1 VSLVTGTRW
10 VTFDCYGTLIDW
22 QAGLTAMLSRFT
34 GERAGEVVRAY
45 HASERQVEGERPH
58 RSYKDVLVRAVARAA
73 ADRGVPLSDA
83 DAQTLPRSWGTMRP
97 FDDVEA
103 LLAKLR
109 AKGFR
114 LAVLTNCDDDLFE
127 VTHRTFRV
135 PFDLFVTAERV
146 RGYKPAPW
154 HFRAFERIT
163 GVRRDD
169 WVHVACSW
177 YHDIAPARALGI
189 SRVWLDRE
197 RTGEDPGS
205 ASVHVHSAPEAADA
219 IEALLQ

>member
-1 VSLVTGTRW
+1 MATGTRW

-22 QAGLTAMLSRFT
+22 QAGLTAMLSRFA
-34 GERAGEVVRAY
+34 GERAGEVVSAY
-45 HASERQVEGERPH
+45 HASERQVESERPH
-58 RSYKDVLVRAVARAA
+58 RSYRDVLVRAVARAA
-73 ADRGVPLSDA
+73 ADRGVPLSEA

-114 LAVLTNCDDDLFE
+114 LGVLTNCDDDLFE
-127 VTHRTFRV
+127 MTHRTFQR
-135 PFDLFVTAERV
+135 PFDLVVTAERV
-146 RGYKPAPW
+146 RGYKPQPW
-154 HFRAFERIT
+154 HFRGFELIT
-163 GVRRDD
+163 RVRRDD

-197 RTGEDPGS
+197 RTGEDPGY
-205 ASVHVHSAPEAADA
+205 ATVHVHSAPEAVDA
-219 IEALLQ
+219 IEALFH